1 VLIYFTRET
10 KRLVIDH
17 MWRALKPGGFLFV
30 GHAESLVGV
39 IEGQRPLKPAIY
51 RKPLAGRS

>member
-1 VLIYFTRET
+1 
-10 KRLVIDH
+10 

-39 IEGQRPLKPAIY
+39 IEGQRPVKPAIY
-51 RKPLAGRS
+51 RKPPNPKS